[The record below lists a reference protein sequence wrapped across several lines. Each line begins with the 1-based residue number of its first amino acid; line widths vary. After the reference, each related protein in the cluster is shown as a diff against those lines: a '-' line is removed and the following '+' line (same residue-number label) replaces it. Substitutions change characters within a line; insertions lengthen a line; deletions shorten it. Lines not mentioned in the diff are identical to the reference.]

1 MKTLEEIAQSV
12 ESGIGALQNEQ
23 KSVVKKF
30 DDFQTET
37 KNAIGELTHVKN
49 TVNNQAAVI
58 VKLNEAIAAM
68 QREQRIGH
76 DPMARFLA
84 SEQRCNWL
92 VGCFRKAAGMQL
104 TPEQKTA
111 IVGDG
116 SNSATLGGAVTPVET
131 NAMIYDNLV
140 RYGAWNTLGVIPI
153 GSRTQLLPLMTARPT
168 AYWVAQDT
176 AATEGAVTGGSVTL
190 TVQEAMA
197 WIPVSRAL
205 LEDAT
210 GDMAGY
216 LLELLG
222 QAIAYRLDWACFAA
236 DGTADTTDGS
246 YTGIASGG
254 TAATAANGNTTVA
267 TLDLEDFVRCLTTV
281 SAGIL
286 QRPCKWWMHPQVLAK
301 IVQIRDSN
309 GRPIF
314 QTANEAPAGNA
325 IGSILGYPVV
335 LASAMPSTDSA
346 GNVVAVFGDPQGSAV
361 GIRKQFE
368 LAQSDHFEFTSNN
381 SVFRALIRAGF
392 IIKSATSYAKLTLAA
407 A

>member
-1 MKTLEEIAQSV
+1 MKTLEEIASAVETGMGTLQS
-12 ESGIGALQNEQ
+12 EQ
-23 KSVVKKF
+23 KAVVKKV
-30 DDFQTET
+30 DDFQGET
-37 KNAIGELTHVKN
+37 KNRLGELDN
-49 TVNNQAAVI
+49 VI
-58 VKLNEAIAAM
+58 KTANSHAQVLVKLNEAINAM
-68 QREQRIGH
+68 QRETRLGV
-76 DPMARFLA
+76 DPAARFLS

-92 VGCFRKAAGMQL
+92 VGCFRKAAGMTL
-104 TPEQKTA
+104 TPEQRTA

-140 RYGAWNTLGVIPI
+140 KYGAWNTLGVIPI
-153 GSRTQLLPLMTARPT
+153 NSRTQLLPLMTARPT

-190 TVQEAMA
+190 TIQEAMA

-216 LLELLG
+216 LLGLLSE
-222 QAIAYRLDWACFAA
+222 AVAYRLDWACFAA
-236 DGTADTTDGS
+236 NGDADTTDGS
-246 YTGIASGG
+246 YVGIASGG
-254 TAATAANGNTTVA
+254 TAATAADGNTTVA
-267 TLDLEDFVRCLTTV
+267 ALDLEDFVRCLTTV
-281 SAGIL
+281 SAGCL

-314 QTANEAPAGNA
+314 QTALEAPAGNS

-335 LASAMPSTDSA
+335 LAAAMPST
-346 GNVVAVFGDPQGSAV
+346 
-361 GIRKQFE
+361 
-368 LAQSDHFEFTSNN
+368 
-381 SVFRALIRAGF
+381 
-392 IIKSATSYAKLTLAA
+392 KLPSGLS
-407 A
+407 

>member
-1 MKTLEEIAQSV
+1 MNEF
-12 ESGIGALQNEQ
+12 EQ
-23 KSVVKKF
+23 KVLDGVAAIDSKVKGF
-30 DDFQTET
+30 ESFQTET
-37 KNAIGELTHVKN
+37 KNKIGELDNVIKTA
-49 TVNNQAAVI
+49 NQHGAILA
-58 VKLNEAIAAM
+58 KLDEAINALK
-68 QREQRIGH
+68 RENGIGQ

-84 SEQRCNWL
+84 SEQRRNWI
-92 VGCFRKAAGMQL
+92 VGCFRKAAGMSL
-104 TPEQKTA
+104 TPEQRTA
-111 IVGDG
+111 VVGDG
-116 SNSATLGGAVTPVET
+116 SNSATLGGAATPVET

-140 RYGAWNTLGVIPI
+140 KYGAWNTLGVVPI

-176 AATEGAVTGGSVTL
+176 AATEGAITGGSVTL
-190 TVQEAMA
+190 TIQEAMA

-216 LLELLG
+216 LMEQLA
-222 QAIAYRLDWACFAA
+222 QAVSLRLDHAVFAA
-236 DGTADTTDGS
+236 TGTANTTDGS
-246 YTGIASGG
+246 YVGIASGG

-267 TLDLEDFVRCLTTV
+267 ALDLEDFVRCLTTV

-314 QTANEAPAGNA
+314 QTALEAPAGNS

-335 LASAMPSTDSA
+335 LAAAMPSTDSA
-346 GNVVAVFGDPQGSAV
+346 GNVVAVFGDPQGGAV

-392 IIKSATSYAKLTLAA
+392 IIKSATSFAKLTLAA
-407 A
+407 Q